1 MSEEVY
7 KRRSEN
13 WFKAEGKHGYIYRE
27 RFRNMGFGSE
37 VFSDKPVIGIAT
49 TWSELNPCNAHL
61 DRVARI

>member
-49 TWSELNPCNAHL
+49 TWS
-61 DRVARI
+61 